1 MNQEV
6 RQPAQHYFAGGG
18 IASLAAAVFLIRDA
32 GVAGEQ
38 VTIFETEDRL
48 GGSLDGSG
56 DAEAGYLVR
65 GGRMFEPNFV
75 CTFDMLQSIPS
86 GLSDGLS
93 VTEDIFAFNRDVP
106 GSSRCRLI
114 RNGAKTDTRLGLRLR
129 DMRDLLRL
137 MQADE
142 KMLDGKA
149 IDECFDPGFFRSNF
163 WIMWSTMFAFQT
175 WHSAIELARYL
186 KRFIHLFPG
195 FARMEG
201 VLRTRFNQ
209 YDSLITPIVDW
220 LTDRGVRFETGTV
233 VTDASFSRNIAA
245 SSVTD
250 LVLDR
255 AGKSETVAI
264 SEVDRVYFTLG
275 SMTANTTQGS
285 NTVPPPAP
293 ETDSAWALWQNLAAK
308 SPVLGRPDV
317 FCPDVIRSRW
327 ESFTVTLKN
336 PAFVDHMERFSG
348 NRTGTGGLVTIA
360 DSGWMLC
367 FVMVHQPHFRQQA
380 DGTYVFW
387 GYGLLGDRDGDFVK
401 KPMAACTGDE
411 ILQEL
416 SGQLRLG
423 DQAKTMFRDA
433 IVRPCMM
440 PLITSQFM
448 PRRAGDRPDVVPEGA
463 RNFAC
468 LGQYCEQAHDVVF
481 TVEYSVRSAMTAVH
495 RLAGGKAPPPV
506 KRTDRNPI
514 VIANA
519 LRTILSG

>member
-1 MNQEV
+1 MTREPE
-6 RQPAQHYFAGGG
+6 QPAHYYLAGGG

-38 VTIFETEDRL
+38 ITLFEKEDRF

-56 DAEAGYLVR
+56 DAEMGYLVR

-75 CTFDMLQSIPS
+75 CTFDLLDAIPS
-86 GLSDGLS
+86 GLPGGLS
-93 VTEDIFAFNRDVP
+93 AKEDIFAFNRDVP
-106 GSSRCRLI
+106 GSSRCRII
-114 RNGAKTDTRLGLRLR
+114 RNGAKADTRLGLRLR

-137 MQADE
+137 TQADE
-142 KMLDGKA
+142 KTLDGKA
-149 IDECFDPGFFRSNF
+149 IDACFDADFFQSTF

-175 WHSAIELARYL
+175 WHSAIELARYF

-195 FARMEG
+195 FTRMEG

-209 YDSLITPIVDW
+209 YDSMIAPIVAW
-220 LTDRGVRFETGTV
+220 LTDRGVTFETGARIIDATV
-233 VTDASFSRNIAA
+233 SATGSALSISA
-245 SSVTD
+245 
-250 LVLDR
+250 LLLER
-255 AGKSETVAI
+255 AGQSEIVPV
-264 SEVDRVYFTLG
+264 SGHDCVFFTLG
-275 SMTANTTQGS
+275 SMTANTVEGS
-285 NTVPPPAP
+285 NTAPPPAP
-293 ETDSAWALWQNLAAK
+293 ETDSAWTLWKNLAEKTSAF
-308 SPVLGRPDV
+308 GRPDV
-317 FCPDVIRSRW
+317 FCPDVARTRW

-336 PAFVDHMERFSG
+336 RAFVDHMERFSG

-367 FVMVHQPHFRQQA
+367 FVMFHQPHFHQQA

-387 GYGLLGDRDGDFVK
+387 GYGLLGGGDGDFVK

-411 ILQEL
+411 ILEEL
-416 SGQLRLG
+416 AGQLRLG
-423 DQAKTMFRDA
+423 DAAAGMFKDA

-448 PRRAGDRPDVVPEGA
+448 PRRAGDRPDVVPAGA

-468 LGQYCEQAHDVVF
+468 LGQFCEQPHDVVF

-495 RLAGGKAPPPV
+495 RLAGGKPPPPV

-514 VIANA
+514 VLANA
-519 LRTILSG
+519 LRTILAG

>member
-1 MNQEV
+1 
-6 RQPAQHYFAGGG
+6 
-18 IASLAAAVFLIRDA
+18 
-32 GVAGEQ
+32 
-38 VTIFETEDRL
+38 
-48 GGSLDGSG
+48 
-56 DAEAGYLVR
+56 
-65 GGRMFEPNFV
+65 MFEKNFV
-75 CTFDMLQSIPS
+75 CTFDLLQSIPS
-86 GLSDGLS
+86 GLPGGLS
-93 VTEDIFAFNRDVP
+93 ARDDIFAFNQAVP

-114 RNGAKTDTRLGLRLR
+114 RNGAKADTSLGLRLTDLR
-129 DMRDLLRL
+129 ALLRL
-137 MQADE
+137 TQADE
-142 KMLDGKA
+142 KTLDGKA
-149 IDECFDPGFFRSNF
+149 IDACFDPAFFQSNF

-209 YDSLITPIVDW
+209 YDSLIAPIIDW
-220 LTDRGVRFETGTV
+220 LTVRGVRFETGTA
-233 VTDASFSRNIAA
+233 VTDASLSGDSATSN
-245 SSVTD
+245 VTG

-255 AGKSETVAI
+255 VGKGETVVI
-264 SEVDRVYFTLG
+264 SEDDRVYFTLG
-275 SMTANTTQGS
+275 SMTANTVQGS
-285 NTVPPPAP
+285 STAPPPTP
-293 ETDSAWALWQNLAAK
+293 ETGSTWVLWKTLAAK
-308 SPVLGRPDV
+308 SPLFGRPDA
-317 FCPDVIRSRW
+317 FCADVTRTRW

-336 PAFVDHMERFSG
+336 PAFVEHMERFSG

-360 DSGWMLC
+360 DSGWMLR

-380 DGTYVFW
+380 DGTFVFW
-387 GYGLLGDRDGDFVK
+387 GYGLLGDRNGDFVK
-401 KPMAACTGDE
+401 KPMAECTGDE
-411 ILQEL
+411 ILEEL
-416 SGQLRLG
+416 AGQLRLG
-423 DQAKTMFRDA
+423 DEAEAMFRDA

-468 LGQYCEQAHDVVF
+468 LGQYCEQKHDVVF

-495 RLAGGKAPPPV
+495 HLAGGKVPPPV

-519 LRTILSG
+519 LRTILAG

>member
-1 MNQEV
+1 MK
-6 RQPAQHYFAGGG
+6 RDPGRPAHYHLVGGG

-32 GVAGEQ
+32 GIAGEQ
-38 VTIFETEDRL
+38 ITIFEKETQF

-56 DAEAGYLVR
+56 DAEIGYLVR
-65 GGRMFEPNFV
+65 GGRMFEKNFV
-75 CTFDMLQSIPS
+75 CTFDLLQSIPS
-86 GLSDGLS
+86 GLPGGLS
-93 VTEDIFAFNRDVP
+93 AKADIFAFNQAVP
-106 GSSRCRLI
+106 GSSNCRLI
-114 RNGAKTDTRLGLRLR
+114 RHGERAGTSLGLRLR

-137 MQADE
+137 TQADE
-142 KMLDGKA
+142 KTLDGKA
-149 IDECFDPGFFRSNF
+149 IDACFDPAFFQSNF

-209 YDSLITPIVDW
+209 YDSLIAPLLDW
-220 LTDRGVRFETGTV
+220 LSARGVKFQMDTDVIDATV
-233 VTDASFSRNIAA
+233 TAAGGAFSISA
-245 SSVTD
+245 
-250 LVLDR
+250 LLLGR
-255 AGKSETVAI
+255 AGQSEIVPVA
-264 SEVDRVYFTLG
+264 ENDRVFFTLG
-275 SMTANTTQGS
+275 SMTANTVTGS
-285 NTVPPPAP
+285 NQAAPPMA
-293 ETDSAWALWQNLAAK
+293 ETDSAWRLWKTLAAK
-308 SPVLGRPDV
+308 APLFGRPDV
-317 FCPDVIRSRW
+317 FCPDAARTRW
-327 ESFTVTLKN
+327 ESFTVTLKT
-336 PAFVDHMERFSG
+336 PAFVEHMERFSG

-380 DGTYVFW
+380 DGTSVFW
-387 GYGLLGDRDGDFVK
+387 GYGLLGDREGDFVK
-401 KPMAACTGDE
+401 KPMAQCSGDE
-411 ILQEL
+411 ILAEL
-416 SGQLRLG
+416 AGHLRLG
-423 DQAKTMFRDA
+423 DQADAMFRDA

-468 LGQYCEQAHDVVF
+468 LGQFCEQKHDVVF

-495 RLAGGKAPPPV
+495 RLAGGKTPPPV

-514 VIANA
+514 VIAKA
-519 LRTILSG
+519 LRTILAG

>member
-1 MNQEV
+1 MTREPE
-6 RQPAQHYFAGGG
+6 RPAHYYLAGGG

-32 GVAGEQ
+32 DVAGEQ
-38 VTIFETEDRL
+38 VTIFEKEDRF

-56 DAEAGYLVR
+56 DADIGYLVR
-65 GGRMFEPNFV
+65 GGRMFEPNFI
-75 CTFDMLQSIPS
+75 CTFDLLQSIPS
-86 GLSDGLS
+86 RLPDGLS
-93 VTEDIFAFNRDVP
+93 AKEDIFAFNRDVP

-114 RNGAKTDTRLGLRLR
+114 RNGAKADTRLGLRLR
-129 DMRDLLRL
+129 DMRDLARL
-137 MQADE
+137 ILAKE
-142 KMLDGKA
+142 KTLDGKA
-149 IDECFDPGFFRSNF
+149 IEDCFDAAFFQSNF

-195 FARMEG
+195 FTRMEG

-209 YDSLITPIVDW
+209 YDSLIAPIVDW
-220 LTDRGVRFETGTV
+220 LTERGVTFATGTEIV
-233 VTDASFSRNIAA
+233 DASLDGPGEAL
-245 SSVTD
+245 SVAE
-250 LVLDR
+250 LILDR
-255 AGKSETVAI
+255 AGRRETMPVSEH
-264 SEVDRVYFTLG
+264 DRVFFTLG
-275 SMTANTTQGS
+275 SMTANSVQGS
-285 NTVPPPAP
+285 NTAPPPAP
-293 ETDSAWALWQNLAAK
+293 ETESAWTLWQNLAAK
-308 SPVLGRPDV
+308 TPVFGRPDL
-317 FCPDVIRSRW
+317 FCPDVTRTRW

-367 FVMVHQPHFRQQA
+367 FVMLHQPHFRQQA

-387 GYGLLGDRDGDFVK
+387 GYGLLGDREGDFVK
-401 KPMAACTGDE
+401 KPMAECSGDE
-411 ILQEL
+411 ILAEL
-416 SGQLRLG
+416 AGQLRLG
-423 DQAKTMFRDA
+423 DEADAMFCDA

-448 PRRAGDRPDVVPEGA
+448 PRRAGDRPDVVPAGA
-463 RNFAC
+463 SNFAC
-468 LGQYCEQAHDVVF
+468 LGQYCEQPHDVVF

-495 RLAGGKAPPPV
+495 RLAGGNPPPPV

-519 LRTILSG
+519 LRTILAG

>member
-1 MNQEV
+1 MT
-6 RQPAQHYFAGGG
+6 RDADQPAHYYLAGGG

-38 VTIFETEDRL
+38 VTLFEKEDRF

-75 CTFDMLQSIPS
+75 CTFDLLQSIPCGLPG
-86 GLSDGLS
+86 GLSAK
-93 VTEDIFAFNRDVP
+93 EDIFAFNRDVP

-114 RNGAKTDTRLGLRLR
+114 RNGAKADTRLGLRM
-129 DMRDLLRL
+129 DHMGDLLRL
-137 MQADE
+137 TRADE
-142 KMLDGKA
+142 AELDGKA
-149 IDECFDPGFFRSNF
+149 IEDCFDPDFFQSNF

-195 FARMEG
+195 FTRMEG

-209 YDSLITPIVDW
+209 YDSLIAPIVGW
-220 LTDRGVRFETGTV
+220 LKERGVKFETEAAVIDATV
-233 VTDASFSRNIAA
+233 SAA
-245 SSVTD
+245 GGALSVSA
-250 LVLDR
+250 LLLER
-255 AGKSETVAI
+255 AGQSEIVPV
-264 SEVDRVYFTLG
+264 SGQDRVFFTLG
-275 SMTANTTQGS
+275 SMTANTVEGS
-285 NTVPPPAP
+285 NTAPPPAP
-293 ETDSAWALWQNLAAK
+293 ETNSAWTLWKTLAAK
-308 SPVLGRPDV
+308 SPAFGRPDG
-317 FCPDVIRSRW
+317 FCPDVARTRW

-336 PAFVDHMERFSG
+336 RAFVEDMERFSG

-360 DSGWMLC
+360 DSGWMLS
-367 FVMVHQPHFRQQA
+367 FVMFHQPHFRQQA

-387 GYGLLGDRDGDFVK
+387 GYGLLGDREGDYVK

-411 ILQEL
+411 ILEEL
-416 SGQLRLG
+416 AGQLRLG
-423 DQAKTMFRDA
+423 DEAEAMFRDA

-448 PRRAGDRPDVVPEGA
+448 PRRAGDRPEVVPAGA

-468 LGQYCEQAHDVVF
+468 LGQYCEQKHDVVF

-495 RLAGGKAPPPV
+495 RLAGGKPPPAV

-514 VIANA
+514 VIAKA
-519 LRTILSG
+519 LRTILAG